1 MHLHLWIY
9 VYIPDFFMFWVKY
22 FYKFI
27 CGLKFSVQQFQSLN
41 YFLPYHLISLLKICE
56 YFFFFESFYFKT
68 HKLNYSFLF
77 SLLSIIFNNFDV
89 PICILNHFYFM
100 IIIIITIIT
109 YWAFI
114 NFDTEFRFYV
124 FHLLINYLSASFIF
138 WKISSN
144 YYKFTFLRILK
155 LICFTILH
163 KHVTFTGIFLSS
175 ISNVTSL
182 FLYYKHWKWIFIIN
196 IYNIDILSILININ
210 VIFIII
216 IP

>member
-1 MHLHLWIY
+1 M
-9 VYIPDFFMFWVKY
+9 
-22 FYKFI
+22 
-27 CGLKFSVQQFQSLN
+27 N
-41 YFLPYHLISLLKICE
+41 IS
-56 YFFFFESFYFKT
+56 
-68 HKLNYSFLF
+68 F
-77 SLLSIIFNNFDV
+77 SLKVSILKHINWITAFFSHYYQLFLIILMSLSIY
-89 PICILNHFYFM
+89 ILNHFYFM